1 MNILF
6 FVLGLL
12 LGVGALAWGAIRMNR
27 RRGGFGLM
35 AGGVIAMVAG
45 LVAGVTIPDGSAQSA
60 EMHGAD
66 MGVASA
72 NWAITAPKNLEEL
85 DAQDFL
91 LEGTGPAGES
101 FELLSN
107 GSPLANIT
115 VGGDNTWSYNVA
127 QPKARDYEFSL
138 RGANIP
144 ALPALKV
151 NVAPNRPEASNARC
165 PCRLRIETRAP
176 NAFITLTKGGEILA
190 RQPGPVYLFRN
201 LEAGT
206 YGIKVEAEGFRTFE
220 SAPDKFSTPR
230 NKTISVYLNK
240 Q

>member
-1 MNILF
+1 VNILF

-45 LVAGVTIPDGSAQSA
+45 LVAGVTIPDGNAQGAAERTAPSAA
-60 EMHGAD
+60 
-66 MGVASA
+66 
-72 NWAITAPKNLEEL
+72 WAITAPKNLEEL

-91 LEGTGPAGES
+91 LEGTGLAGES

-115 VGGDNTWSYNVA
+115 VGADNTWSYNVSNPA
-127 QPKARDYEFSL
+127 AGDYEFSL
-138 RGANIP
+138 RGTNIP
-144 ALPALKV
+144 TLPALKV
-151 NVAPNRPEASNARC
+151 NVAPGRAEASNARC
-165 PCRLRIETRAP
+165 PCRLRVETRAP
-176 NAFITLTKGGEILA
+176 NATITLTRAGEIVA
-190 RQPGPVYLFRN
+190 RQPGPVYLFRD

-206 YGIKVEAEGFRTFE
+206 YGIKVEAEGFQTFE
-220 SAPDKFSTPR
+220 SAADKFSTPR